1 MRNDTGY
8 RILTRPIAVAGV
20 IGWVL
25 LVANTTTGCGQAAVT
40 QKLVECKL
48 DALRVLP
55 DDPAQVTVA
64 DAIDVVSRIKA
75 CHQPADA
82 GSQ

>member
-1 MRNDTGY
+1 MRNNNNRGFISKVGAAIGIGGW
-8 RILTRPIAVAGV
+8 ILLSAHA
-20 IGWVL
+20 
-25 LVANTTTGCGQAAVT
+25 TGCGQSAVT
-40 QKLVECKL
+40 PQLVQCKL

-55 DDPAQVTVA
+55 TDPKQVTVA

-75 CHQPADA
+75 CTQPADA

>member
-1 MRNDTGY
+1 MRNDKGY
-8 RILTRPIAVAGV
+8 RILTRPVAVAG
-20 IGWVL
+20 ILGWVL
-25 LVANTTTGCGQAAVT
+25 LAANATGCGQSAVT
-40 QKLVECKL
+40 PQLVQCKL

-55 DDPAQVTVA
+55 LDPAQVTVA
-64 DAIDVVSRIKA
+64 DAVDVVSRIKA

>member
-1 MRNDTGY
+1 MRNNNGY
-8 RILTRPIAVAGV
+8 RILTRPIAVAG
-20 IGWVL
+20 ILGWVL
-25 LVANTTTGCGQAAVT
+25 LAANTTGCGRAAIAP
-40 QKLVECKL
+40 QLVQCKL

-64 DAIDVVSRIKA
+64 DAVDVVSRIKA